1 MTQGVEISP
10 FTAEHLDTVAAL
22 LEERQRGLRAVRPE
36 LSEAFTHVARC
47 QPLLAALLGHDG

>member
-10 FTAEHLDTVAAL
+10 FTAGHLDAVAAL
-22 LEERQRGLRAVRPE
+22 LAERQRGLRAVRPE
-36 LSEAFTHVARC
+36 PPEAFTHVASC